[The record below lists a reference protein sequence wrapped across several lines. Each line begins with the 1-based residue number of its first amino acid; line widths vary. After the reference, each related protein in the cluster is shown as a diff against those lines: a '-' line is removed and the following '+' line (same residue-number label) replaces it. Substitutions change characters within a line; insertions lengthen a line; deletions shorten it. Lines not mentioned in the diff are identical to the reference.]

1 MKAKGKGQKAEDRRP
16 GRNCVRGRRNCIPAL
31 AVAVFAV
38 TAALATAADSRVA
51 LAAKSGDAAAVR
63 TLIQQRADVNAPE
76 VDGTTALHWAARSG
90 DADLV
95 NALLRAGA
103 KAGTANRYGMTPLLL
118 AASNGYAAIVDALL
132 KAGAKA
138 DAAGPEGETPL
149 MLAAR
154 SGNVDAVNLLIEAGA
169 NVHAKEQWQG
179 QTALMWAAAENHA
192 AVVKALAARGA
203 EVNGR
208 SNVLEPPRR
217 EILDFRTDKNGQALQ
232 TLLTTFPRGGLT
244 PLLFAA
250 RQGSLDAARALLDAG
265 ADANLA
271 DPEGISAT
279 VLAIRNGH
287 YDVAALLVETGA
299 DVNAGDRVNRT
310 PLYMA
315 VDMHTL
321 DWIQNRPAPKTEG
334 ALDAVDLAKLLLERG
349 AKPDTQLTGGAPGWK
364 GDAIAAQNTFGNV
377 IGAGTTPFVRAAKN
391 GDLAMMRLLI
401 DKGANPNI
409 ATRNKTTALM
419 ALVGGLGRKYGAD
432 LQVSALEEKNALEAA
447 KLLLDL
453 GADVNA
459 ANEAGQT
466 SLHAAAAIGANGV
479 VRFLVERGARLDA
492 KTRQGRTPLDESL
505 RGVPNVD
512 GAPGEAHEDTAA
524 LLRELMTQR
533 GIDVKPAAPVAAAP
547 APAEP

>member
-1 MKAKGKGQKAEDRRP
+1 M
-16 GRNCVRGRRNCIPAL
+16 L
-31 AVAVFAV
+31 AVC
-38 TAALATAADSRVA
+38 AASSASARRIHASRRRRR
-51 LAAKSGDAAAVR
+51 SGDAAAVR

-90 DADLV
+90 DAELV
-95 NALLRAGA
+95 AALLRAGA
-103 KAGTANRYGMTPLLL
+103 TAGTANRYGVTPLLL
-118 AASNGYAAIVDALL
+118 AASNGHAPVVDALL
-132 KAGAKA
+132 KAGARA

-154 SGNVDAVNLLIEAGA
+154 SGNVAAVNLLLEAGA
-169 NVHAKEQWQG
+169 DVRAKEQWHG

-192 AVVKALAARGA
+192 AVVAALAARGA

-208 SNVLEPPRR
+208 SNVLEPPKRD
-217 EILDFRTDKNGQALQ
+217 ILDFRTDKNGQALQ

-250 RQGSLDAARALLDAG
+250 RQGSLDGARALIEAG
-265 ADANLA
+265 ADLNLA
-271 DPEGISAT
+271 DPEGITRCCWRSAT
-279 VLAIRNGH
+279 ATTTSPPCWSRR
-287 YDVAALLVETGA
+287 APTSTPATASTARRCTWRWTCTRWTGFRI
-299 DVNAGDRVNRT
+299 VRRRS
-310 PLYMA
+310 P
-315 VDMHTL
+315 
-321 DWIQNRPAPKTEG
+321 R
-334 ALDAVDLAKLLLERG
+334 ALDSLDLVRLLLENG
-349 AKPDTQLTGGAPGWK
+349 AKPNVQLSAAPPGWK

-377 IGAGTTPFVRAAKN
+377 VGAGTTPFVRAAKN
-391 GDLAMMRLLI
+391 ADLALMRLLLE
-401 DKGANPNI
+401 KGANPHI

-432 LQVSALEEKNALEAA
+432 LQVSPAEEKNALVAA

-466 SLHAAAAIGANGV
+466 PLHAAAAIGANGV

-492 KTRQGRTPLDESL
+492 KTRQGRTPLDEAL

-512 GAPGEAHEDTAA
+512 GAPGEGHEDTAA
-524 LLRELMTQR
+524 LLRELMAQR
-533 GIDVKPAAPVAAAP
+533 GIVVPRAAARGAAAP
-547 APAEP
+547 PAEP

>member
-1 MKAKGKGQKAEDRRP
+1 MKFTILVVVLLASD
-16 GRNCVRGRRNCIPAL
+16 AL
-31 AVAVFAV
+31 
-38 TAALATAADSRVA
+38 AADSRVA
-51 LAAKSGDAAAVR
+51 LAARNGDAAAVR
-63 TLIQQRADVNAPE
+63 ALVQQRADVNAPE

-95 NALLRAGA
+95 GVLLRAGA
-103 KAGTANRYGMTPLLL
+103 KAGAVNRYGMTPLLL
-118 AASNGYAAIVDALL
+118 AASNGHVAVVDALL
-132 KAGAKA
+132 KAGARA

-154 SGNVDAVNLLIEAGA
+154 SGSLAAVNLLLEAGA
-169 NVHAKEQWQG
+169 SVGAKEQWQG
-179 QTALMWAAAENHA
+179 QTALMWAAAENHG
-192 AVVKALAARGA
+192 AVVDALAARGA
-203 EVNGR
+203 DVNGR

-250 RQGSLDAARALLDAG
+250 RQGSLDATRALVDAG
-265 ADANLA
+265 ADVNLA
-271 DPEGISAT
+271 DPEGISPM

-287 YDVAALLVETGA
+287 YEVASLLVEKGA

-315 VDMHTL
+315 VDMHSL
-321 DWIQNRPAPKTEG
+321 DWIQNRPAPKAEG
-334 ALDAVDLAKLLLERG
+334 ALDSLDLVKLLLERG
-349 AKPDTQLTGGAPGWK
+349 AKPDVQLTGNVPGWK

-391 GDLAMMRLLI
+391 GDIAAMRLLI
-401 DKGANPNI
+401 DKGANTSI
-409 ATRNKTTALM
+409 STRNKTTALM

-432 LQVSALEEKNALEAA
+432 LQVSAAEEKNALEAA
-447 KLLLDL
+447 RLILDL

-459 ANEAGQT
+459 SNEAGQT

-492 KTRQGRTPLDESL
+492 RTRQGRTALDEAL
-505 RGVPNVD
+505 RGVANID
-512 GAPGEAHEDTAA
+512 GAPGDAHEDTAA
-524 LLRELMTQR
+524 LLRELMAQR
-533 GIDVKPAAPVAAAP
+533 GIDVKPAAPAAAAP
-547 APAEP
+547 PAEP

>member
-1 MKAKGKGQKAEDRRP
+1 MKAHGT
-16 GRNCVRGRRNCIPAL
+16 VWAL
-31 AVAVFAV
+31 AATVL
-38 TAALATAADSRVA
+38 AASVSAAGDSRVA
-51 LAAKSGDAAAVR
+51 QAARSGDVAAVR
-63 TLIQQRADVNAPE
+63 TLIAQRADVNAPE

-95 NALLRAGA
+95 AALVRAGA
-103 KAGTANRYGMTPLLL
+103 KPSTANRYGVTPLLL
-118 AASNGYAAIVDALL
+118 AASSGHTAVVDALL
-132 KAGAKA
+132 KAGARA

-154 SGNVDAVNLLIEAGA
+154 SGNVAAVNLLLEAGA
-169 NVHAKEQWQG
+169 AVGAKERWQG
-179 QTALMWAAAENHA
+179 QTALMWAAAENHG

-208 SNVLEPPRR
+208 SNVVPPPARD
-217 EILDFRTDKNGQALQ
+217 ILDFRTDKNGQALQ

-250 RQGSLDAARALLDAG
+250 RQGAIDGARALIDAG
-265 ADANLA
+265 ADLNLA
-271 DPEGISAT
+271 DPDGIT
-279 VLAIRNGH
+279 PLVLAIRNGH
-287 YDVAALLVETGA
+287 YDLGALLVEKGA
-299 DVNAGDRVNRT
+299 DVNGGDRVNRT

-321 DWIQNRPAPKTEG
+321 DWIQNRPAPKTE
-334 ALDAVDLAKLLLERG
+334 DAMDSVDLAKLLLEKG
-349 AKPDTQLTGGAPGWK
+349 ANPNAQLSGNPPGWK

-391 GDLAMMRLLI
+391 ADLPLMRLLLE
-401 DKGANPNI
+401 KGADPSI
-409 ATRNKTTALM
+409 ATRNGTTALM

-432 LQVSALEEKNALEAA
+432 LQVSPAEEKNALEAA
-447 KLLLDL
+447 KLLLDR
-453 GADVNA
+453 GANVNA

-466 SLHAAAAIGANGV
+466 PLHAAAAIGANGV
-479 VRFLVERGARLDA
+479 VRFLVERGAKLDA
-492 KTRQGRTPLDESL
+492 KTRQGRTALDESL

-512 GAPGEAHEDTAA
+512 GAPGDAHQDTAA

-533 GIDVKPAAPVAAAP
+533 GLVAQPAAARGDAAP
-547 APAEP
+547 PAEP